1 MGSRRY
7 NLMGC
12 RLRKTKSARSV
23 DPRHR
28 IPRLDTIANGRQR
41 GRGRGRA
48 PANSLPSLSND
59 FFFFFFTSLCQSAVI
74 IQKRKKAARPHARFN
89 LECHVAYCSVK
100 STAAKRTKQQC
111 NVILGAAQ
119 HRHRHSDSLHANPFS
134 LVFIL
139 FFLQMK
145 ITRKNVTVDS

>member
-1 MGSRRY
+1 
-7 NLMGC
+7 MGC

-48 PANSLPSLSND
+48 PANSLPPLSND

-119 HRHRHSDSLHANPFS
+119 AQAQVQRFLARQSLFS
-134 LVFIL
+134 RLHFVL
-139 FFLQMK
+139 PSNENNK
-145 ITRKNVTVDS
+145 KKCDRG